1 MDQNTRVVYAGM
13 DVTNERQKVKI
24 TVTKTDSE
32 TKKALEGAVFGLFA
46 KEDIVNKEGKVIV
59 KADTQI
65 ERAVSGKDGK
75 LTFVSD
81 LPLGKYYVKELE
93 APKGYVKSDKVFD
106 VDATYQGDKIKVI
119 ELEAAF
125 ENTPIKVKFS
135 KTDITGEK
143 ELPGAKLSVIDEKGN
158 VVESWTS
165 EAGKTYL
172 IERLPVGK
180 YTLREESA
188 PYGYKVA
195 KDVTFEVK
203 ETAEIQKVAMKDEQ
217 VVGKI
222 VIEKTDKVT
231 GKPIEGVVHIE
242 HIVESGAD
250 GLDLVMVFLVEVAA
264 VDIEAQTIGVAKP
277 LANST
282 GRTQT
287 AIVAPVAGV

>member
-1 MDQNTRVVYAGM
+1 M
-13 DVTNERQKVKI
+13 I
-24 TVTKTDSE
+24 
-32 TKKALEGAVFGLFA
+32 
-46 KEDIVNKEGKVIV
+46 
-59 KADTQI
+59 
-65 ERAVSGKDGK
+65 
-75 LTFVSD
+75 
-81 LPLGKYYVKELE
+81 
-93 APKGYVKSDKVFD
+93 
-106 VDATYQGDKIKVI
+106 
-119 ELEAAF
+119 
-125 ENTPIKVKFS
+125 
-135 KTDITGEK
+135 K

-231 GKPIEGVVHIE
+231 GKPIEGVVFEIRDKDGKVVDTLTTDKKGHAESKELPICTYNE
-242 HIVESGAD
+242 DGSFKEDIHYTAMIDMAEQLDIVITDVIVDESAND
-250 GLDLVMVFLVEVAA
+250 DIDRAVVTDFCQTLDEVEAEAVFVNDILDFTSDPDDLLKF
-264 VDIEAQTIGVAKP
+264 VDT
-277 LANST
+277 LLN
-282 GRTQT
+282 R
-287 AIVAPVAGV
+287 PVILFDMKRHHAWLPDILDESDSAED